1 MRITTYGHAMILS
14 ILGLWISLAS
24 TGIIWSIFGGTLIG
38 FALVLARQSGREEN
52 L

>member
-14 ILGLWISLAS
+14 IMGVVVMNFNGLLWGFCG
-24 TGIIWSIFGGTLIG
+24 GILIG
-38 FALVLARQSGREEN
+38 VGLLLARQSGREEN

>member
-14 ILGLWISLAS
+14 IMGVVVMNFNGLLW
-24 TGIIWSIFGGTLIG
+24 GFCGGALIG
-38 FALVLARQSGREEN
+38 VGLLLARQSGREEN

>member
-14 ILGLWISLAS
+14 IMGVVVMNFNGLLW
-24 TGIIWSIFGGTLIG
+24 GFCGGTLIG
-38 FALVLARQSGREEN
+38 VGLLLARQSGREEN